1 MKAQVAVVEVHASG
15 SVSGDETGQL
25 VVTRLDLEYPLL
37 RLVTDWQ
44 GHWLAKHS
52 ACGRTNRR
60 LKLV

>member
-1 MKAQVAVVEVHASG
+1 M
-15 SVSGDETGQL
+15 SGDEIGQL

-44 GHWLAKHS
+44 GHWLAKPS
-52 ACGRTNRR
+52 GCGRTNRC